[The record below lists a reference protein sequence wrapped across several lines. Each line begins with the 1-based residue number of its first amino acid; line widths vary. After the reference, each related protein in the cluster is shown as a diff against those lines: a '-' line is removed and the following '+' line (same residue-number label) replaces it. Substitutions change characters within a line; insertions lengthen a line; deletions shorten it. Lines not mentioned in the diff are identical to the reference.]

1 MFRFWAANSTTSLDW
16 VILGHQPAYFVGFG
30 DLTAQLRRC
39 PTNLLG
45 PAITSFF
52 LFNGALNRPKHI
64 FGVQQKMNRL
74 PRICLE
80 SSMAHGLIWPSQN
93 NFCYDILNRPKRF
106 FEAQPQT
113 NCLPRICLESSRW
126 PTETQWGQ
134 NKYLASPQIQSLDS
148 RSIFSTKI
156 FVLGQ
161 FFFIGM

>member
-1 MFRFWAANSTTSLDW
+1 MFGIRYEAPTGSESFGFWAASSTTSLDW

-80 SSMAHGLIWPSQN
+80 SSMAHGLIWP
-93 NFCYDILNRPKRF
+93 FGPAK
-106 FEAQPQT
+106 T
-113 NCLPRICLESSRW
+113 
-126 PTETQWGQ
+126 
-134 NKYLASPQIQSLDS
+134 
-148 RSIFSTKI
+148 I
-156 FVLGQ
+156 FVMISWTDRNDFLRLNHKRIVCHGSALNQ
-161 FFFIGM
+161 ADDPQKPSGAKTNI